1 MRTVA
6 SVRGVRYVEDQLG
19 VYIDSRGIPA
29 LQGGRLHEP
38 QRFELLRARWSPA
51 TRLLTGAGSTALL
64 AYGLRQRGMLGLFGL
79 LTGGALLVRATA
91 NMPLTRWA
99 GVTGQNSIQIRKTL
113 RVDAPVDRVFQLLA
127 HYEKFPLFMR
137 HVQHVHTHPDG
148 RSHWIVAGPA
158 GITLEWDAMTTRLEP
173 NRLLAWR
180 TVSNAA
186 VRHAGSIR
194 FEPRNG
200 GTRLEIQLT
209 YSPPGGAL
217 GHALARLFGADPKTE
232 LDDDLLRLKSF
243 LETGK
248 MPKDTAARVSQQHLS
263 MAERTSPG

>member
-1 MRTVA
+1 
-6 SVRGVRYVEDQLG
+6 
-19 VYIDSRGIPA
+19 
-29 LQGGRLHEP
+29 
-38 QRFELLRARWSPA
+38 
-51 TRLLTGAGSTALL
+51 LLT
-64 AYGLRQRGMLGLFGL
+64 YGLRKQGVLGLFGL

-91 NMPLTRWA
+91 NMPLARWVGA
-99 GVTGQNSIQIRKTL
+99 TSQNPIKIRKTL
-113 RVDAPVDRVFQLLA
+113 RVNAPVDRVFQLLA

-158 GITLEWDAMTTRLEP
+158 GITVEWDAMTTRLEP
-173 NRLLAWR
+173 NRLLAWC

-186 VRHAGSIR
+186 VRHAGTIR

-217 GHALARLFGADPKTE
+217 GHGLARLFGGDPKTE
-232 LDDDLLRLKSF
+232 LDEDLLRLKSF
-243 LETGK
+243 LESGK
-248 MPKDTAARVSQQHLS
+248 LPKDTAARVSQLHRS
-263 MAERTSPG
+263 MAGETSPARHN